1 MKENFKKAVLLLGMS
16 ITIPTVSIAQEN
28 IETDISADLVS
39 GYIWRGQD
47 LGNVSIQPTLSVSY
61 KGFSL
66 SAWGSVGFEGK
77 DTKELDLTLGYTTGG
92 FSISVTDYW
101 FDGGSGYFHYGSDNT
116 NHTFEAQVG
125 YDFGSLAV
133 NWYTNFAGYDGVNNE
148 GSRAYASYVSVTAP
162 FKLGGLDW
170 TAEIGATPWANDFY
184 NASEELHC
192 NGSNGFAVSDISLQ
206 AGKDVKITRS
216 FSVPVFAKLTWNPRT
231 EGTYFVFGLNF

>member
-1 MKENFKKAVLLLGMS
+1 VKENFKKAVLLLGMS

-92 FSISVTDYW
+92 FSISSPTIGLTVGRDT
-101 FDGGSGYFHYGSDNT
+101 STMVPTIQIILLKHKSDMT
-116 NHTFEAQVG
+116 SDHWQSTGIQILQVP
-125 YDFGSLAV
+125 
-133 NWYTNFAGYDGVNNE
+133 
-148 GSRAYASYVSVTAP
+148 TA
-162 FKLGGLDW
+162 
-170 TAEIGATPWANDFY
+170 
-184 NASEELHC
+184 
-192 NGSNGFAVSDISLQ
+192 
-206 AGKDVKITRS
+206 
-216 FSVPVFAKLTWNPRT
+216 
-231 EGTYFVFGLNF
+231 

>member
-77 DTKELDLTLGYTTGG
+77 DTK
-92 FSISVTDYW
+92 
-101 FDGGSGYFHYGSDNT
+101 
-116 NHTFEAQVG
+116 
-125 YDFGSLAV
+125 
-133 NWYTNFAGYDGVNNE
+133 DGVNNE
-148 GSRAYASYVSVTAP
+148 GNRAYASYVSVTAP